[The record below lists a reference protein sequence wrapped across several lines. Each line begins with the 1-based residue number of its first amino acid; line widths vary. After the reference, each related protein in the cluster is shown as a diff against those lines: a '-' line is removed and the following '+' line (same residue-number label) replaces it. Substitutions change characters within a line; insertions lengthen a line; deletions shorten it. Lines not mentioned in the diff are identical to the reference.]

1 MEKAE
6 IILKLYGN
14 EYSAK
19 GFSNDTN
26 ASELLDIFK
35 RLMVSAGYG
44 PQVLNNEDGHYVW
57 ESYTN

>member
-14 EYSAK
+14 EYSIK

-26 ASELLDIFK
+26 SSELLDIFK

-57 ESYTN
+57 ESYEN